1 MTVSTMQRE
10 DVKAIALLEKECF
23 ASPWTEETLYEELVN
38 PTAVFLVAKEEDRVI
53 GYIGSNNILGEVFIT
68 NVAVLPDYRRKG
80 VGSALLDGLIDICR
94 ENGALYLTLEVRKSN
109 ISAINLY
116 EKKGFSSVG
125 HRKNFYS
132 NPTEDA
138 LIYTLTFDYD

>member
-1 MTVSTMQRE
+1 MTVSSMQRE

-23 ASPWTEETLYEELVN
+23 ASPWTEETLYEESVN

-125 HRKNFYS
+125 QRKNFYS